1 MQKITAIVT
10 ACLAIGAFGV
20 CSSYALAAEPTL
32 AAVKK
37 RGQLLCGVNDQLP
50 GFSELNKVKGWVG
63 LEVDFCRAVAAA
75 TLGDSGKVKF
85 VPVMAGDRFDVLRA
99 GEVDLLLRNST
110 VTLERIAKLGVR
122 DAATVYVDGQA
133 VAVPKKLGIAS
144 LDQVAGKPVCIL
156 NGTPYGRNLRDWF
169 GYRKSDFS
177 PVTFDTQDA
186 MYEAFFADKCAALTQ
201 DISALS
207 TTIIASGKA
216 ADYVVLP
223 EIVALEP
230 LGAFVRSGDDQWFDV
245 VRWTLNTLF
254 DGEARGID
262 KSNVDSQR
270 LSGSPAAKRLLGAP
284 SDDGKLLGLEGDWA
298 FNVLKQVGNYGEI
311 YSRNLGAESQWNF
324 PRGVNALWDK
334 GGVMFALPLR

>member
-1 MQKITAIVT
+1 MHKIAAIVAASLT
-10 ACLAIGAFGV
+10 IGAFGH
-20 CSSYALAAEPTL
+20 CSTYALAAEPTL

-50 GFSELNKVKGWVG
+50 GFSELNKDKTWVG

-75 TLGDSGKVKF
+75 TLGDSGEVKF
-85 VPVMAGDRFDVLRA
+85 VPVTAGDRFDVLRA

-110 VTLERIAKLGVR
+110 VTLERTANLGVR
-122 DAATVYVDGQA
+122 DAATVYLDGQA
-133 VAVPKKLGIAS
+133 VVVPKKLGIAS
-144 LDQVAGKPVCIL
+144 LDQVAGKSICIL
-156 NGTPYGRNLRDWF
+156 NSTPYGRNLRDWF
-169 GYRKSDFS
+169 GDRKNDFM

-186 MYEAFFADKCAALTQ
+186 MYEGFFAGKCAALTQ
-201 DISALS
+201 DISALT

-230 LGAFVRSGDDQWFDV
+230 LGAFVRSGDDQWFNV
-245 VRWTLNTLF
+245 VRWTLNTLI

-262 KSNVDSQR
+262 KNNVDVQR
-270 LSGSPAAKRLLGAP
+270 QSGSPAAKRLLGAP

-298 FNVLKQVGNYGEI
+298 FNVLKQVGNYSEI
-311 YSRNLGAESQWNF
+311 YARNLGSETQWNF

-334 GGVMFALPLR
+334 GGIMFALPLR